1 MPACPSNWGTLSSWR
16 HPRKPYLRLSA
27 QNGMRLPYGIPS
39 GNRVPE
45 SRPRTGHAFRL
56 KRPAETASRNRRSN
70 WDAVSGFLLFR
81 KVHPILRHDSG
92 TQFPHAEALQTKA
105 PTRDGAGAKGAAY
118 AVDVERE
125 QPVNNGCP
133 HPALPAVADAAVGR
147 IHHGQIWTQ
156 LAVKRA
162 VGVLYGGRR
171 GDRCDLA
178 DALAAIC
185 HRQ

>member
-1 MPACPSNWGTLSSWR
+1 M
-16 HPRKPYLRLSA
+16 
-27 QNGMRLPYGIPS
+27 PS
-39 GNRVPE
+39 GKHVPFRVAIP
-45 SRPRTGHAFRL
+45 GHSFRS
-56 KRPAETASRNRRSN
+56 K
-70 WDAVSGFLLFR
+70 
-81 KVHPILRHDSG
+81 
-92 TQFPHAEALQTKA
+92 QKA
-105 PTRDGAGAKGAAY
+105 PARDGAGAKGAAY

>member
-1 MPACPSNWGTLSSWR
+1 MIPGHSFRSRADPDSASHSGTGFRDVVSAEG
-16 HPRKPYLRLSA
+16 PKRKA
-27 QNGMRLPYGIPS
+27 
-39 GNRVPE
+39 
-45 SRPRTGHAFRL
+45 
-56 KRPAETASRNRRSN
+56 
-70 WDAVSGFLLFR
+70 
-81 KVHPILRHDSG
+81 HPILSAKSG
-92 TQFPHAEALQTKA
+92 TQFPHAAPLGKFIPFRGLNPGRSFHSKQKA
-105 PTRDGAGAKGAAY
+105 PTHDGAGAKGAAY

>member
-1 MPACPSNWGTLSSWR
+1 
-16 HPRKPYLRLSA
+16 
-27 QNGMRLPYGIPS
+27 MR
-39 GNRVPE
+39 
-45 SRPRTGHAFRL
+45 
-56 KRPAETASRNRRSN
+56 
-70 WDAVSGFLLFR
+70 
-81 KVHPILRHDSG
+81 PILSIESG
-92 TQFPHAEALQTKA
+92 TQFPRAAPLGKFIPFRGWIPGHSFRSKQKA
-105 PTRDGAGAKGAAY
+105 PAHDGAGAKGAAY
-118 AVDVERE
+118 AVDVEHE
-125 QPVNNGCP
+125 QLVSNGRP
-133 HPALPAVADAAVGR
+133 RPTLPAVADAAVGR